1 MFKIT
6 KCPGYQLGWSPLSSQ
21 SLLWCCVLDFS
32 WNCDADIPMVCC
44 WAVLAQDETIFSF
57 LCCLPV
63 RGWYYSRSPCS
74 SVLCICHQSS
84 RDTTQMFL
92 LPLSSAGT
100 AWGLAPTQ
108 SHRLQ
113 VGKRQ
118 GGDTATRAYPNRQKG
133 FSIHYDVMLSNNS
146 WREMAKEN

>member
-1 MFKIT
+1 
-6 KCPGYQLGWSPLSSQ
+6 
-21 SLLWCCVLDFS
+21 
-32 WNCDADIPMVCC
+32 MVCC

-100 AWGLAPTQ
+100 ASHQGWLQPKAIDCRWVRGGEGTQ
-108 SHRLQ
+108 PPELIQ
-113 VGKRQ
+113 IDKR
-118 GGDTATRAYPNRQKG
+118 DFPYTMMSCSAITAGWRWQRRIKDFGYE
-133 FSIHYDVMLSNNS
+133 SIHLPKKSVHILRLCFTRSDKTLLTGST
-146 WREMAKEN
+146 E